1 MPSFSQLKSQAA
13 CLALAG
19 MAMTSPL
26 AAQNQDAPDQNGDE
40 PEELEKVVVTGE
52 KLERSI
58 KDTSSSVDVT
68 TAADLDNNAAI
79 PTLREAIKTAP
90 NVHYSTSVGQAPT
103 VRGQNAGGPNAGAF
117 AFLGGTVPRIQ
128 INSDGRTL
136 QYYEFVTGL
145 SSIWDVESIEVF
157 RGPQTSAQGANA
169 DAGAI
174 IINTKDPTYTPEGK
188 AQLMLG
194 SFAARRA
201 SVAASGPL
209 SEEFAARL
217 ALDYY
222 ERDTIVNYVNPAFD
236 KGETKQDLQ
245 SYNGR
250 AKLLWNPASLPRL
263 EAKLTLTYSG
273 SATPQ
278 YEAVGKPFEDRNS
291 NAASWPSVET
301 KTQGN
306 VFDVSYALSDS
317 LTLHNQLQYTETE
330 VDRKTQPLTL
340 ARATVDRYN
349 TSNETRLT
357 FGQSSDTISGV
368 AGVFYSYNRT
378 RDTLDQSLL
387 LERFFKPVYG
397 ATSAFSSFK
406 DTKENLGIYTD
417 MSYRLTNRWTLNGGL
432 RYQTDTI
439 QREGVY
445 EAYVK
450 SVDYDETF
458 NDLLAKVSL
467 AYDVTPNLRLGGSV
481 NKGYNPGGITFD
493 LGQAKWIPF
502 AEETIWNYELFTR
515 ASMLDGK
522 LYLNAN
528 VFYMDMVNA
537 QRFVSYIAGRDR
549 QFFTVNADKAYSQGA
564 EFAVDYQ
571 VASAVRAKFGAG
583 FLETK
588 ITKFTNPVG
597 DFKDKEF
604 AKSPSYTANLG
615 VDWNVTRAFKTGF
628 DVKTTDG
635 YYSDDANSDAF
646 KVDGFTV
653 ANARASFLVSDS
665 IELLGFINNIFDDRS
680 PTYLQAS
687 NAPGSRGQTEAGIV
701 TPREFIGGVRMT
713 F

>member
-1 MPSFSQLKSQAA
+1 MRQAIRPKRQIA
-13 CLALAG
+13 YIALSA
-19 MAMTSPL
+19 AVTTLPA
-26 AAQNQDAPDQNGDE
+26 AAQDAASEE
-40 PEELEKVVVTGE
+40 PEELETVVVTGE
-52 KLERSI
+52 KLNRSI
-58 KDTSSSVDVT
+58 KDTASSVEVT
-68 TAADLDNNAAI
+68 TADDLENKADI
-79 PTLREAIKTAP
+79 PTLREAIKNAP
-90 NVHYSTSVGQAPT
+90 NVTYATGVGQAPT
-103 VRGQNAGGPNAGAF
+103 IRGQNTGGPNAGAF

-128 INSDGRTL
+128 ISADGRTL

-169 DAGAI
+169 NAGAI
-174 IINTKDPTYTPEGK
+174 VINTKDPTYTPEGQ
-188 AQLMLG
+188 AQLMIG
-194 SFAARRA
+194 SHAAKRA
-201 SVAASGPL
+201 SVAASGPF
-209 SEEFAARL
+209 SEDFAGRL

-222 ERDTIVNYVNPAFD
+222 ERDTIVDYANPKFTA
-236 KGETKQDLQ
+236 GETKQDLQ

-250 AKLLWNPASLPRL
+250 AKLLWNPSHLPRL

-278 YEAVGKPFEDRNS
+278 YEAVGKPFKDRKS
-291 NAASWPSVET
+291 QVGSWPSVET
-301 KTQGN
+301 QSQGS
-306 VFDVSYALSDS
+306 VFDVSYALSDTV
-317 LTLHNQLQYTETE
+317 TLYNRMQYTETD

-349 TSNETRLT
+349 SSNETRLT
-357 FGQSSDTISGV
+357 FGQSRDTISGV
-368 AGVFYSYNRT
+368 AGLFYSYNRT

-387 LERFFKPVYG
+387 LETFFKPVYG
-397 ATSAFSSFK
+397 ATSALSSFK
-406 DTKENLGIYTD
+406 DTKQNLGVYTD
-417 MSYRLTNRWTLNGGL
+417 ISYRLTDRWTLNGGL
-432 RYQTDTI
+432 RYQTDSI
-439 QREGVY
+439 RREGVY

-458 NDLLAKVSL
+458 NDLLAKVSV
-467 AYDVTPNLRLGGSV
+467 AYDVTPDLRLGATV

-493 LGQAKWIPF
+493 LGRAQWIPF
-502 AEETIWNYELFTR
+502 AEETIWNYELYTR
-515 ASMLDGK
+515 ASMLNGK
-522 LYLNAN
+522 LNLNAN

-537 QRFVSYIAGRDR
+537 QRFVSYIVGRDR

-571 VASAVRAKFGAG
+571 VASTVKAKFGAG
-583 FLETK
+583 FLNTK

-615 VDWNVTRAFKTGF
+615 VDWNVTRAFKTGIG
-628 DVKTTDG
+628 VKTTDG

-653 ANARASFLVSDS
+653 ANARVSYLVSDQV
-665 IELLGFINNIFDDRS
+665 ELLGFINNIFDDRS
-680 PTYLQAS
+680 PTYLQSS
-687 NAPGSRGQTEAGIV
+687 NAPATRGQTEASIV
-701 TPREFIGGVRMT
+701 TPREFIAGVRMS